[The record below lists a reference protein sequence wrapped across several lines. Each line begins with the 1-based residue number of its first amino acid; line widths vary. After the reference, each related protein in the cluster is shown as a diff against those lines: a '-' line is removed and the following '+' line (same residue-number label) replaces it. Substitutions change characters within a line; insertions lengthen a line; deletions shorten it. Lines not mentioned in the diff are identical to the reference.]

1 MNLCNFEPWC
11 GAVDTYNTIKDGGML
26 DELETRLEQMYPD
39 GLTMTELND
48 ELWFG
53 GQDWLRVLG
62 FRTMD
67 QVEEEL
73 NKAREELDE
82 LNLAYKEEVKGLAS
96 GDSTGRDFRDE
107 LGELYLRGYL
117 DDIKDVE
124 ARISELES
132 ELEGM

>member
-26 DELETRLEQMYPD
+26 DELETRLKQMYPD

-73 NKAREELDE
+73 NKAREELDK